1 MNRLHHTPAE
11 SPAARNPPLRGIPR
25 CAESRGPADA
35 VRMRTVQDYV
45 DRLCRVLAAYDPIAS
60 PIIHISVTQGIV
72 QNKLAAYEAMTEPIE
87 QGLKARNIGWEP
99 VLFTKAYREEGNP
112 EPLWKLESTFFNLVP
127 ANKGGAGGAGDADDA
142 GGEGE
147 GAGDAGDAK

>member
-1 MNRLHHTPAE
+1 
-11 SPAARNPPLRGIPR
+11 
-25 CAESRGPADA
+25 
-35 VRMRTVQDYV
+35 
-45 DRLCRVLAAYDPIAS
+45 
-60 PIIHISVTQGIV
+60 
-72 QNKLAAYEAMTEPIE
+72 MTEPIE

-127 ANKGGAGGAGDADDA
+127 ANKGGAGGAGGAGDA